1 MRPKRSTHGV
11 LEVSITISTDLV
23 QAEEDLNLFDERLG
37 PMLDEALRRGAH
49 YLAEV
54 MKELTPKRTG
64 ETAESIGVTE
74 AYLDYD
80 VGSDSPVFGWLD
92 QGTSGHGPIV
102 PRNAQALHWEDEG
115 GEVFAKYVLFVSGI
129 EPHHIIDGAMELA
142 EPGIQADIELALD
155 QAWIESQTARGE
167 QEYGD

>member
-74 AYLDYD
+74 AYLEYD

-92 QGTSGHGPIV
+92 QGTAGHGPIL
-102 PRNAQALHWEDEG
+102 PRSAQALHWEDET
-115 GEVFAKYVLFVSGI
+115 GEHFARYVLYVRGI
-129 EPHHIIDGAMELA
+129 EAHNLINAAMELA
-142 EPGIQADIELALD
+142 EPGFQANIELAL
-155 QAWIESQTARGE
+155 AKAGL
-167 QEYGD
+167 